1 MMSGSRNDLDNPP
14 VAMAELRAVAGW
26 RQLVRARI
34 MPAERSSSSELL
46 TSGSHSDYVYGSDAV
61 APRWDSSA
69 TPGTSGE
76 TILQW
81 GFRRGH
87 LFRVA
92 ADAADAT
99 RSRRPLLGL
108 SG

>member
-26 RQLVRARI
+26 RQLVRALI

-61 APRWDSSA
+61 APRWDSST
-69 TPGTSGE
+69 TPGMNGE
-76 TILQW
+76 TIWVSDEDIYSGLPLTPPT
-81 GFRRGH
+81 RPVRGAH
-87 LFRVA
+87 F
-92 ADAADAT
+92 
-99 RSRRPLLGL
+99 

>member
-26 RQLVRARI
+26 RQLVRALI

-46 TSGSHSDYVYGSDAV
+46 ASGSHSGYVYSSDAV

-76 TILQW
+76 TICSGVSDEDIYSGVPLTPPT
-81 GFRRGH
+81 RPARGAH
-87 LFRVA
+87 F
-92 ADAADAT
+92 
-99 RSRRPLLGL
+99 

>member
-26 RQLVRARI
+26 RQLVRALI

-76 TILQW
+76 TICS
-81 GFRRGH
+81 GVSDEGH